1 MILDVQADG
10 KRVTSGSKLPLS
22 ARITLIVGDGNE
34 VILSPDSIDN
44 SAMSDNADDFEF

>member
-1 MILDVQADG
+1 MCDKSYLLSCVPDAG
-10 KRVTSGSKLPLS
+10 LSK
-22 ARITLIVGDGNE
+22 AEYDQIVGDGNE